1 MQLPGASQKT
11 EKEVNSMKMSYARRS
26 HVVSAGLFLATFML
40 LFVAFLLAPLIYAFY
55 TSLFI
60 ERFGQPIFVGFRNY
74 VNAFQDAAFWSS
86 IVNVIKYAVI
96 QGVIMIV
103 LSLILALVL
112 DTRYAKLKSLFRLV
126 YFLPYAVPGVFASIM
141 WGFLYSKPLD
151 PLLQAVHFDPLSSG
165 ALLYSIINIATWE
178 WAGYNMTLYSA
189 ALTGV
194 SSDLYEAAIVD
205 GCNEFQLAWHI
216 KLPLLRPTI
225 LMTVILSFIGS
236 MQLFNEPFLLSALT
250 PISQTFTPNMD
261 IYAMAFNLTNLPY
274 AATLAV
280 LLGAITILI
289 SAVVMVAARLVGRAR
304 RQSEEDTVTTGEAV
318 AA

>member
-1 MQLPGASQKT
+1 MQAARTQSKT
-11 EKEVNSMKMSYARRS
+11 
-26 HVVSAGLFLATFML
+26 VSAAAFLAPFIL
-40 LFVAFLLAPLIYAFY
+40 LFVAFLLAPLLYAFY

-60 ERFGQPIFVGFRNY
+60 DRFGEPIFVGLRNY
-74 VNAFQDAAFWSS
+74 INAFQDGAFWSS
-86 IVNVIKYAVI
+86 VVNVIRYAI
-96 QGVIMIV
+96 LQGVIMIA

-112 DTRYAKLKSLFRLV
+112 DTKYARWKPLFRLV

-151 PLLQAVHFDPLSSG
+151 PLLQAVRFDPLSSA

-178 WAGYNMTLYSA
+178 WAGYNMTLYA
-189 ALTGV
+189 ASLTGV

-280 LLGAITILI
+280 LLGAITIFI
-289 SAVVMVAARLVGRAR
+289 SACVMIVARVVGRR
-304 RQSEEDTVTTGEAV
+304 SRERSTHLMSSEEVLSA
-318 AA
+318 

>member
-1 MQLPGASQKT
+1 MTAAHRQSKA
-11 EKEVNSMKMSYARRS
+11 
-26 HVVSAGLFLATFML
+26 VSAATFLAPFLL

-60 ERFGQPIFVGFRNY
+60 DRFGQPIFVGFRNY
-74 VNAFQDAAFWSS
+74 INAFQDAAFWASV
-86 IVNVIKYAVI
+86 VNVIRYAI
-96 QGVIMIV
+96 LQGVIMIA

-112 DTRYAKLKSLFRLV
+112 DTRYAKAKSFFRLV

-151 PLLQAVHFDPLSSG
+151 PLLQAVRFDPLSSG

-178 WAGYNMTLYSA
+178 WAGYNMTLYA
-189 ALTGV
+189 ASLTGV
-194 SSDLYEAAIVD
+194 SADLYEAAIVD

-280 LLGAITILI
+280 LLGAITIFI
-289 SAVVMVAARLVGRAR
+289 SACVMVATRILGRRVRSDSARL
-304 RQSEEDTVTTGEAV
+304 SSPGEAI
-318 AA
+318 AS

>member
-1 MQLPGASQKT
+1 
-11 EKEVNSMKMSYARRS
+11 
-26 HVVSAGLFLATFML
+26 ML
-40 LFVAFLLAPLIYAFY
+40 LFIAFLLAPLIYAFY

-60 ERFGQPIFVGFRNY
+60 NRFGQPIFVGFRNY
-74 VNAFQDAAFWSS
+74 VNAFQDTAFWSS
-86 IVNVIKYAVI
+86 VVNVIRYAVL
-96 QGVIMIV
+96 QGVIMIA

-112 DTRYAKLKSLFRLV
+112 DTKYARWKPFFRLV

-151 PLLQAVHFDPLSSG
+151 PFLQAMHFDPLSAS

-178 WAGYNMTLYSA
+178 WAGYNMTLYA
-189 ALTGV
+189 ASLTGI
-194 SSDLYEAAIVD
+194 STDLYEAAIVD
-205 GCNEFQLAWHI
+205 GCNEFQLAWYI

-280 LLGAITILI
+280 LLGAITIFI
-289 SAVVMVAARLVGRAR
+289 SACVMVIARIIGRRSRERGASVIP
-304 RQSEEDTVTTGEAV
+304 SEEALTL
-318 AA
+318 